1 MRCVGLRETLL
12 ASSVFGAAGL
22 DVRSPADPDSKIADP
37 YAWLEEQSDETEAFV
52 QAQQA
57 FTEAYLAK
65 DEDNRAIYRETL
77 RDLFN
82 YARFSAPSLKGDG

>member
-1 MRCVGLRETLL
+1 M
-12 ASSVFGAAGL
+12 
-22 DVRSPADPDSKIADP
+22 
-37 YAWLEEQSDETEAFV
+37 

-82 YARFSAPSLKGDG
+82 YARFSAPSLKGDS